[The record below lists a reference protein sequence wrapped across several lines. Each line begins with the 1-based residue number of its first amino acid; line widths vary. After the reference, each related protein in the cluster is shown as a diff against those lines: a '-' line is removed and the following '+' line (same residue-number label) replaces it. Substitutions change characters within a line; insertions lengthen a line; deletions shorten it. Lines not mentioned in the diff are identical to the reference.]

1 MGNLK
6 EVEVQLNSLPSIGCL
21 LFFSLTIQPS
31 AWRVAKVKCRHG
43 YNKYEIPVCVGV
55 FRWVTLGELC
65 SCLRAAFVG
74 VFRGLRSARIAL
86 LTGAR
91 ANCHWNECSLC
102 LGSQSLLVWRFDVS
116 DMAEARE
123 QRQ

>member
-1 MGNLK
+1 M
-6 EVEVQLNSLPSIGCL
+6 
-21 LFFSLTIQPS
+21 
-31 AWRVAKVKCRHG
+31 
-43 YNKYEIPVCVGV
+43 GV

-65 SCLRAAFVG
+65 SYLRAAFVG
-74 VFRGLRSARIAL
+74 VFRGLRSARIAS

-102 LGSQSLLVWRFDVS
+102 LGSQPLLVRRFDVS

-123 QRQ
+123 QR